1 MKKISAIILIAVLS
15 ACSNQFFSEDG
26 MYGGSYEPAAPGEEY
41 MTRLSTDLIPDF
53 LLVLESA
60 LTYDTY
66 GYYATST
73 GSKDYVSGGKS
84 LRTVGTRWTVNSKKK
99 VKGTEIECLAADKWS
114 VTWKGK
120 YGLNYYYGS
129 EDEYAYETT
138 VSMTATMI
146 KETTTNHFDWT
157 VVVNGDRTERKGY
170 ACTFS
175 TAPDMTYSNTKPD
188 SYVWDMCNG
197 SASMLV
203 TKNGEKVD
211 LVRMDYLGETTRY
224 FRGL

>member
-15 ACSNQFFSEDG
+15 ACSNQFFKEDG
-26 MYGGSYEPAAPGEEY
+26 MYSGSYEPSAPGEEY
-41 MTRLSTDLIPDF
+41 MTKLSTDLIPDF

-73 GSKDYVSGGKS
+73 GSKDYISGGKS
-84 LRTVGTRWTVNSKKK
+84 LRTVGTCWTVNSKKK

-114 VTWKGK
+114 VSWKGK

-138 VSMTATMI
+138 VSITATMVQ
-146 KETTTNHFDWT
+146 ETTTNHYDWT

-170 ACTFS
+170 ACTFA
-175 TAPDMTYSNTKPD
+175 TEPDMKYSNTKPD

>member
-1 MKKISAIILIAVLS
+1 MKKISAIIMIAVLS
-15 ACSNQFFSEDG
+15 ACSNQFFVEDG
-26 MYGGSYEPAAPGEEY
+26 IYSGSYEPSAPGEEY

-84 LRTVGTRWTVNSKKK
+84 LRTVGTHWTVNSKKK

-138 VSMTATMI
+138 VSMTATMV
-146 KETTTNHFDWT
+146 KETTANHFDWT

>member
-26 MYGGSYEPAAPGEEY
+26 MYSGSYEPAAPGESY
-41 MTRLSTDLIPDF
+41 MKTLSTDLIPDF

-138 VSMTATMI
+138 VSMTATMV
-146 KETTTNHFDWT
+146 KETTSNHFDWT

-203 TKNGEKVD
+203 TKDREKVD